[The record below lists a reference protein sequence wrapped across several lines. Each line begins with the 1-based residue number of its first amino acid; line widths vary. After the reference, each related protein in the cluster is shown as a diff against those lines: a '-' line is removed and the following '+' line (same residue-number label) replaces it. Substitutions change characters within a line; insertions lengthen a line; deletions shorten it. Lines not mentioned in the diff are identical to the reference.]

1 MRGARS
7 RSPWSTSETPDPS
20 GSLNSGASTAAAI
33 SAQSL
38 IVLLSMSLFFGLA
51 FERFFASDIPQRP
64 GGIRTFPML
73 ALAGAGGYVLAPRS
87 GLIFAAGLAILG
99 LWLFAYERTSA
110 AAEQRDFV
118 VPVSNLLAYLLG
130 GLAVTQAP
138 WLVVAVTVA
147 ATMLLAGRQRLHD
160 IARTVPIE
168 EIFTAGQFLLL
179 VGVALP
185 LFPDVAVAGLAELT
199 PHRVL
204 LAVVAVSTL
213 SYGSYLLTR
222 YVRPKGATLLAAVLG
237 GLYSSTATTVVLAR
251 RSRDGQATA
260 DVAAGIVLATAS
272 MYIRLL
278 VIVAIFDAALVRVL
292 LVPLLGFFFAGCA
305 AAWVVYRGA
314 NEGPTAVTP
323 LEEPANPLQ
332 VGAAV
337 LFAVLFIAVTLATHA
352 AQGRFGRLGLNTL
365 AALVGFTDIDPFV
378 LSIAQG
384 NAGPLPAVAQ
394 AILIAVSSNNLLKA
408 GYAFGFGGGRGMLH
422 PIAALIALAA
432 CSMGAALFVGR

>member
-1 MRGARS
+1 M
-7 RSPWSTSETPDPS
+7 PI
-20 GSLNSGASTAAAI
+20 TA
-33 SAQSL
+33 QDFV
-38 IVLLSMSLFFGLA
+38 VLLSMALFFGLA
-51 FERFFASDIPQRP
+51 FEKFFAPEIPQRP

-73 ALAGAGGYVLAPRS
+73 ALAGAGCYALAPQS
-87 GLIFAAGLAILG
+87 GVIFAAGLAILG
-99 LWLFAYERTSA
+99 LWLYAYYRVSA

-118 VPVSNLLAYLLG
+118 VPVCNLLAYLLG
-130 GLAVTQAP
+130 ALAVTQAP
-138 WLVVAVTVA
+138 WLVIAVTVA
-147 ATMLLAGRQRLHD
+147 ATMLLAGRRRLHE
-160 IARTVPIE
+160 IAQTVPLE

-185 LFPDVAVAGLAELT
+185 LFPDVPFAGLRELS

-204 LAVVAVSTL
+204 LAVIAVSTL
-213 SYGSYLLTR
+213 SYASYLLTR

-251 RSRDGQATA
+251 RSRDGQAPA
-260 DVAAGIVLATAS
+260 DVAAGIVLATAF

-278 VIVAIFDAALVRVL
+278 VIIVIFDAALGRVL
-292 LVPLLGFFFAGCA
+292 LVPLLSFFAAGCA
-305 AAWVVYRGA
+305 AAWIVYRA
-314 NEGPTAVTP
+314 ASERRTADIPAEEKAPT
-323 LEEPANPLQ
+323 NPLQ

-337 LFAVLFIAVTLATHA
+337 LFAVLFIAVTFATHA
-352 AQGRFGRLGLNTL
+352 AQGRFGRSGLDAL

-408 GYAFGFGGGRGMLH
+408 AYAFIFGAGRGMRRPML
-422 PIAALIALAA
+422 ALIALAA
-432 CSMGAALFVGR
+432 AGLAAAVIVGR